1 MSVQEIQLK
10 YAKGEITYEQYC
22 SYMEDLRKSVSNI
35 TQTNNS
41 IYYLFGVGLITII
54 ILYLGKKIK

>member
-1 MSVQEIQLK
+1 MTSQEIQLK
-10 YAKGEITYEQYC
+10 YANGEINYEQYC
-22 SYMEDLRKSVSNI
+22 SYMKDLRKSLSNI

-41 IYYLFGVGLITII
+41 IYYLFGIGLITII